1 MDISMSWQASREH
14 GGLTMLQLMQRKRFL
29 LELGA
34 SDNEAEELLLYNSSR
49 FDHSLLS
56 QDVSLPL
63 IDEPFAAVWDAYVRE
78 AEENGVYHTLQQKV
92 VQLAFPVQEG
102 ISKSDAYRA
111 VTLRGEDVS
120 GFKEATGLALNHPE
134 SMKLF
139 LHPTAAGRI
148 PVIVISD
155 RSDFVSLVQ
164 AISCRNEPKNVPPSM
179 GACMI
184 QGYNNWDRVHQA
196 KAAWLRLYPEGD
208 WTLEFFDFKE
218 KKELYRDRIIV
229 LSEGPYSGVSSAFVG
244 LDEEEWLK
252 KSLIIRLEHECTHY
266 MTRRLLGS
274 MQNNLFDELLAD
286 YRGIVAAFGHY
297 RAALFLTFMGLENY
311 PEYRAG
317 GRFENYRGEPPLS
330 SGALSILKVLVHKAA
345 QNLEEIECSISGTVK
360 NMAGRTL
367 VVLALSRMTLEELA
381 SPKVMDVFTG
391 HWQITG
397 VIPIVQEE
405 FFSLESSE

>member
-1 MDISMSWQASREH
+1 MDISMSWQASRQH
-14 GGLTMLQLMQRKRFL
+14 GGLTMEQLMQRKRFL
-29 LELGA
+29 LDLGA
-34 SDNEAEELLLYNSSR
+34 SESEAEELLVYNTNR
-49 FDHSLLS
+49 FNHFFLG
-56 QDVSLPL
+56 QEISLPL

-102 ISKSDAYRA
+102 ISKSDGYRA

-120 GFKEATGLALNHPE
+120 ACQEATGLALNHPE

-148 PVIVISD
+148 PVIVIPD
-155 RSDFVSLVQ
+155 RSDFVKLVQ
-164 AISCRNEPKNVPPSM
+164 AITCRNEPKNVPPSM
-179 GACMI
+179 GACMV

-196 KAAWLRLYPEGD
+196 KAEWLRLHPEGD

-218 KKELYRDRIIV
+218 KKELYRDRLIL
-229 LSEGPYSGVSSAFVG
+229 LSDGPYSNVSAASMG
-244 LDEEEWLK
+244 LDTEEWLK

-286 YRGIVAAFGHY
+286 YRGVVAAFGEY
-297 RAALFLTFMGLENY
+297 RAARFMTFMGLENY

-330 SGALSILKVLVHKAA
+330 AGALSILQTLVYKAA
-345 QNLEEIECSISGTVK
+345 TNLEEIEHSIAGTVTDK
-360 NMAGRTL
+360 DNRAL
-367 VVLALSRMTLEELA
+367 VVLAFARMTLEELA
-381 SPKVMDVFTG
+381 GSKALEQFVGYWQMTLATFTTKG
-391 HWQITG
+391 
-397 VIPIVQEE
+397 
-405 FFSLESSE
+405 